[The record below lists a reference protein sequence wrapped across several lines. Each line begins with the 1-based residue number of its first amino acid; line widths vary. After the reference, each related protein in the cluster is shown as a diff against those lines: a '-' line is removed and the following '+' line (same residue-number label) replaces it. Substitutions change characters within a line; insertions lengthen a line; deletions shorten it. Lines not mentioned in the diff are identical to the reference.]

1 MCGKNKYISE
11 IYTLHLIGFWHWVVR
26 GVSHLYMRH
35 IEVNICAE
43 VVVAGVVDFVDVVN
57 NVVADNAV
65 VFDVVDDVVD
75 DVAVDYMNP
84 H

>member
-1 MCGKNKYISE
+1 MYGRNKYINE
-11 IYTLHLIGFWHWVVR
+11 IYTLLLIGFLRWVAH

-75 DVAVDYMNP
+75 HVAVDYRNP